1 MAGVPY
7 IFGNATTSIPLTNLD
22 ANFNTGLTIGNT
34 TVGLGNTVTTLG
46 NVTLNNANFGGV
58 ANAVIYTNSG
68 GNSISNASVFS
79 VNGTNVGI
87 GTASPGQKLDIS
99 TSGDIQA
106 RIGNSVTGSQFTYD
120 IGRVASSGLLQFYG
134 NQTTATGYIFSG
146 IDGERMRINSSGN
159 LLVGTT
165 VTDPTFNR
173 SNGANIGNNGSIL
186 SRSAGGWDCGLST
199 TSGFNINFYTDN
211 GSARVTAG
219 YISSNGS
226 VTAYNVTSDYRLK
239 QNVAP
244 LQNSLAKVLQLKP
257 CSYNYIE
264 GNQYSEGFV
273 AHELQAII
281 PEAVTGEKDAV
292 NEDGSIKAQG
302 VDTSFLVA
310 TLTAAIQELNATIT
324 TQSEQIAALQ
334 AKVGV

>member
-1 MAGVPY
+1 MAGVPF

-22 ANFNTGLTIGNT
+22 ADFNTGLTIGNT

-46 NVTLNNANFGGV
+46 NVTLTNTTISSPSGIP
-58 ANAVIYTNSG
+58 ANAVIYSNTSGNLTGNTSVLTVKGANLGIGISNPTQPLQISG
-68 GNSISNASVFS
+68 GIATEVDLFVSGTRTGTFYVDNSQMLIDAVTAIPMVF
-79 VNGTNVGI
+79 
-87 GTASPGQKLDIS
+87 K
-99 TSGDIQA
+99 TSDTEA
-106 RIGNSVTGSQFTYD
+106 
-120 IGRVASSGLLQFYG
+120 
-134 NQTTATGYIFSG
+134 
-146 IDGERMRINSSGN
+146 MRINSSGN

-173 SNGANIGNNGSIL
+173 ANGANIGNNGSIL

-199 TSGFNINFYTDN
+199 TSGFNISFYTDN
-211 GSARVTAG
+211 GSARVSAG

-226 VTAYNVTSDYRLK
+226 VTAYNATSDYRLK
-239 QNVAP
+239 QNIAP